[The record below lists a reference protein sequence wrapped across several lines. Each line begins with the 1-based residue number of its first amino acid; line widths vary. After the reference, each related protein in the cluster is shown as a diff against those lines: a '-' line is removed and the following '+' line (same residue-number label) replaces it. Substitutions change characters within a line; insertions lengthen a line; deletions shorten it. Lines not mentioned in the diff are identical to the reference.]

1 MAFASPSRKS
11 MLGTQSNS
19 RLPSSPAYGFG
30 TEERSRVGGSKQ
42 FVSKDMTSEKLCT
55 QSPGPVYYPASSTYK
70 NTFASPSHSFGASH
84 RYMLSAQKQATAA
97 VPGPGM
103 YQTSGAVGTQRDS
116 SKHSYSSWGF
126 GTSTRADMAKVFV
139 SPQHAKTESGFIDSP
154 GPAAYSFGGTF
165 GRQSDSRRS
174 SSQSFGMGTS
184 DRFFHDKKGKAAEGR
199 AANPGPGAYQLG
211 PSTGKQSDS
220 MKPTYPINSFTKA
233 DRDRTANSVYLGP
246 RQQQVFWGR
255 NSPGPALYAT
265 PGAVGSQVSSMRR
278 SAPRAGFGTADRF
291 AYMDNALKACAT
303 PGPGSYSV

>member
-1 MAFASPSRKS
+1 
-11 MLGTQSNS
+11 
-19 RLPSSPAYGFG
+19 
-30 TEERSRVGGSKQ
+30 
-42 FVSKDMTSEKLCT
+42 MTSEKLCT

-184 DRFFHDKKGKAAEGR
+184 DRFFDRIHHGSPVG
-199 AANPGPGAYQLG
+199 QL
-211 PSTGKQSDS
+211 S
-220 MKPTYPINSFTKA
+220 
-233 DRDRTANSVYLGP
+233 
-246 RQQQVFWGR
+246 
-255 NSPGPALYAT
+255 
-265 PGAVGSQVSSMRR
+265 SSMCQTKQLREQIDEV
-278 SAPRAGFGTADRF
+278 ADL
-291 AYMDNALKACAT
+291 YKAWQIEKEERKQRQKK
-303 PGPGSYSV
+303 